1 MANPKLTCI
10 DITARGPMSKEEV
23 LRRVKEELDKE
34 FATDVVEHSKITVTC
49 NRLDTGPPNPPKKGK
64 K

>member
-10 DITARGPMSKEEV
+10 DITVGKMSKEAV
-23 LRRVKEELDKE
+23 LRLIKEELDKE
-34 FATDVVEHSKITVTC
+34 FATEVVELSKITVTC
-49 NRLDTGPPNPPKKGK
+49 DHIGICPPHPPKKGK